1 MKLSDFEMHT
11 RVHHS
16 VHILD
21 SWWDSCCDLYTLW
34 HCSYKEDSD
43 DQTDS
48 DDLIEVTQDQ
58 QEAEEEDDNK
68 EIIEKVLDDRIG
80 RPAGRP
86 GNKRGSHGGTVD
98 LYLIFTNLDLN
109 LYLVDY
115 VLGNMS
121 LEWIMSI
128 EFNKG

>member
-21 SWWDSCCDLYTLW
+21 SRWDSCDLYTLW

-80 RPAGRP
+80 RPAGKP
-86 GNKRGSHGGTVD
+86 CNKKGSLGGTVD